1 MAVYI
6 VCICMIINVSPPS
19 VSLNYSNS
27 PRRLLQFK
35 FYLQTLERFNVL
47 LVEVFSSLFIMSL
60 LQMTSSLVNVEN
72 K

>member
-1 MAVYI
+1 MAAI
-6 VCICMIINVSPPS
+6 IINVFPPS
-19 VSLNYSNS
+19 VSLNYCSS
-27 PRRLLQFK
+27 PHLLQFK